1 MASRL
6 PVVHLYTY
14 LAAPLQESLHKLCPG
29 MAVVKV
35 VGSNFDTYGLLPS
48 APTPEDVAALQE
60 AEILVADPN
69 LMPPLMHKLPQLKW
83 VQSTWAGVDSML
95 KHLDKTKPLPSYT
108 LTRFGGVFGPAMAE
122 YVISNIVNRERRA
135 QKQWEN
141 QRNGVWDRAGD
152 IHNYRPLTMLSV
164 GILGVG
170 DIGKDIARY
179 CKTFGMTVW
188 GVVRRELSQDKRSP
202 YVDHYRKFSELPEVL
217 QKCDYICCVLPSTAE
232 TKGLLN
238 GNILE
243 SCKEKKSVFINIGR
257 GDVISEETIVNAIQ
271 SGWISHAIL
280 DVFETEP
287 LPATSQLWKMP
298 QVTIT
303 PHVSAVS
310 IPSQVA
316 EMFYDNYQRYVK
328 GEELKYIINLENGY

>member
-14 LAAPLQESLHKLCPG
+14 MAEPLQECLLKLCPG
-29 MAVVKV
+29 MTVKV
-35 VGSNFDTYGLLPS
+35 VGSNFDSLVPS
-48 APTPEDVAALQE
+48 DPAPEHVAALQE
-60 AEILVADPN
+60 AEVLLMDPN
-69 LMPPLMHKLPQLKW
+69 LMPPLMYQLPRLKW
-83 VQSTWAGVDSML
+83 MQSTWAGVDSI
-95 KHLDKTKPLPSYT
+95 KHLDKTKPIPNYT

-122 YVISNIVNRERRA
+122 YVISHIVNTERRA

-141 QRNGVWDRAGD
+141 KTKGLWDRSGG
-152 IHNYRPLTMLSV
+152 IHEYRPLEMLSV

-170 DIGKDIARY
+170 DIGKEIARC

-188 GVVRRELSQDKRSP
+188 GMVRRELSQDKRSP
-202 YVDHYRKFSELPEVL
+202 YVDHYRKFSELPEIM
-217 QKCDYICCVLPSTAE
+217 QKCDYICNVLPSTAE
-232 TKGLLN
+232 TRGLLN
-238 GNILE
+238 GHILE
-243 SCKEKKSVFINIGR
+243 SCKEKKSVFINVGR

-287 LPATSQLWKMP
+287 LPAISPLWKMP

-303 PHVSAVS
+303 PHVAAVS

-316 EMFYDNYQRYVK
+316 EMFYDNYQRYTK
-328 GEELKYIINLENGY
+328 GEELKYIVNLENGY

>member
-6 PVVHLYTY
+6 PVVHLYTCM
-14 LAAPLQESLHKLCPG
+14 AETVQELLHKLCPE
-29 MAVVKV
+29 MTVKV
-35 VGSNFDTYGLLPS
+35 VGSNFDTLLPS
-48 APTPEDVAALQE
+48 DPTPEHVAALQE
-60 AEILVADPN
+60 AEILLMDPN
-69 LMPPLMHKLPQLKW
+69 LMPPLMYQLPRLKW
-83 VQSTWAGVDSML
+83 MQSTWAGVDAMF

-122 YVISNIVNRERRA
+122 YVISHIVNTERRA
-135 QKQWEN
+135 HKQWEN
-141 QRNGVWDRAGD
+141 QAKGLWERSGD

-170 DIGKDIARY
+170 DIGKEIARC

-188 GVVRRELSQDKRSP
+188 GMVRRELSEDKRSP
-202 YVDHYRKFSELPEVL
+202 YVDHYRKFSELSELL
-217 QKCDYICCVLPSTAE
+217 QKCDYICNVLPSTAE

-238 GNILE
+238 GNILK
-243 SCKEKKSVFINIGR
+243 SCKEKKSVFINVGR

-287 LPATSQLWKMP
+287 LPTSSLLWKMP

-310 IPSQVA
+310 IPSQVTD
-316 EMFYDNYQRYVK
+316 MFYENYQRYLK
-328 GEELKYIINLENGY
+328 GEELKYVVNLESGY